1 MRKRQKLIL
10 IIYAF
15 YVFFFSF
22 LYVPYS
28 RYYQGGIKTYAGN
41 HFRSTPFW
49 NSPQLTGAVSIDS
62 DLIIAQLL
70 AITAIAGAAL
80 LFFKREEH

>member
-1 MRKRQKLIL
+1 MRRRQKLIL
-10 IIYAF
+10 VIYAF

-22 LYVPYS
+22 LYVPYA

-41 HFRSTPFW
+41 HLRSSLLWVTPQ
-49 NSPQLTGAVSIDS
+49 PLGHLSIDA

-80 LFFKREEH
+80 LFFKRE

>member
-22 LYVPYS
+22 LYVPYA
-28 RYYQGGIKTYAGN
+28 RYYPGGIKTYAGN
-41 HFRSTPFW
+41 HLRSTPLWIGTQPVENF
-49 NSPQLTGAVSIDS
+49 SIDA
-62 DLIIAQLL
+62 DLMIAQLL

-80 LFFKREEH
+80 LFFKRE